1 MQYGVLCL
9 LPPAAMLIFALKTK
23 KSFEALIFGTLVAYL
38 IMYKAAFIEPWCDL
52 LLSEISNADNQYILL
67 LCGLFGGF
75 IFLLREAK
83 GTLGFSNLLSRFCK
97 NERIT
102 MMMSVFLGIIIFVD
116 DYLNIMTVG
125 TCMKDV
131 CDKRKVPRQALAYI
145 IDSTGAPVCAL
156 IPFSTWVV
164 FYSGVFIQEPG
175 ILNMGFSTGMS
186 VYLKVL
192 PYMFY
197 PMAALLVVILFA
209 CKLMPRLGKM
219 KAAYTDLEKKEQT
232 PEHPKMHNAPSVDL
246 AMAGMSVDYPP
257 ENTNTGNILDFLIP
271 IGILIGVTV
280 ATQDMMQAIILAL
293 ASCMI
298 LYLPRKKMTFT
309 RYVELFFAGFADILP
324 VLAILLASFMIKT
337 ACGEMGLSEYVINLC
352 VPYMNAKTLAA
363 IIFVVIAVLTFVTS
377 SFWGIEAVAVS
388 IVVPLA
394 IALDANVLLALGA
407 VVSGGVFGSHACFYS
422 DATVLSSA
430 TCEIDNMSH
439 AVSQFPYVL
448 IKSLRRSDFPRF
460 VEGFF
465 CFFILLHSTAPA
477 HAAAWLR
484 QYGILCPSDRRL
496 PAPARPC
503 VWQPRRALHQ
513 YPLPTPRSLPG
524 HGRPRSSWKAF
535 RRCRRHFFS
544 FRPPAQY
551 APRPYRVQCSNCS
564 AQAELPGRR

>member
-1 MQYGVLCL
+1 MSYGILCL

-23 KSFEALIFGTLVAYL
+23 KSFEALIFGTLIAYI
-38 IMYKAAFIEPWCDL
+38 IMYKTKFIGPWCDL
-52 LLSEISNADNQYILL
+52 LLSEVSNEDNQYILL

-83 GTLGFSNLLSRFCK
+83 GTLGFSDLLSRFCK
-97 NERIT
+97 SECIT
-102 MMMSVFLGIIIFVD
+102 MLVSVFMGIIIFVD

-145 IDSTGAPVCAL
+145 IDSTGAPICAL

-164 FYSGVFIQEPG
+164 FYSGVFIQEQA
-175 ILNMGFSTGMS
+175 IVDMGFDTGMS

-197 PMAALLVVILFA
+197 PIAALLIVILFA
-209 CKLMPRLGKM
+209 LKLMPKIGKMREAYEELGK
-219 KAAYTDLEKKEQT
+219 KELVPEK
-232 PEHPKMHNAPSVDL
+232 PEMHNAPSVNI

-257 ENTNTGNILDFLIP
+257 ENHNTGNILDFLIP

-280 ATQDMMQAIILAL
+280 YTQNMMVAIILAL

-298 LYLPRKKMTFT
+298 LYIPRKKMTFT

-337 ACGEMGLSEYVINLC
+337 ACGEMGLSEYIINLC
-352 VPYMNAKTLAA
+352 VPYMNGKTLAA
-363 IIFVVIAVLTFVTS
+363 IIFLVIAVLTFVTS

-394 IALDANVLLALGA
+394 VALNANVLLALGA

-448 IKSLRRSDFPRF
+448 ISAVLAAGCFLF
-460 VEGFF
+460 CGVFGF
-465 CFFILLHSTAPA
+465 
-477 HAAAWLR
+477 
-484 QYGILCPSDRRL
+484 
-496 PAPARPC
+496 
-503 VWQPRRALHQ
+503 
-513 YPLPTPRSLPG
+513 
-524 HGRPRSSWKAF
+524 
-535 RRCRRHFFS
+535 
-544 FRPPAQY
+544 
-551 APRPYRVQCSNCS
+551 
-564 AQAELPGRR
+564 

>member
-38 IMYKAAFIEPWCDL
+38 IMYKAAFIGPWCDL

-164 FYSGVFIQEPG
+164 FYSGVFIQEPD

-197 PMAALLVVILFA
+197 PMAALLVVVLFA
-209 CKLMPRLGKM
+209 CKLMPKLGKM
-219 KAAYTDLEKKEQT
+219 KDAYTDLEKKEQT
-232 PEHPKMHNAPSVDL
+232 PEHPKMHNAPSVDI
-246 AMAGMSVDYPP
+246 AMAGMSVDYRPKIQCRKY
-257 ENTNTGNILDFLIP
+257 TGFSDSHRNSDRCDSSHTGYDAGDYSCSCFLY
-271 IGILIGVTV
+271 
-280 ATQDMMQAIILAL
+280 D
-293 ASCMI
+293 S
-298 LYLPRKKMTFT
+298 
-309 RYVELFFAGFADILP
+309 
-324 VLAILLASFMIKT
+324 
-337 ACGEMGLSEYVINLC
+337 
-352 VPYMNAKTLAA
+352 
-363 IIFVVIAVLTFVTS
+363 
-377 SFWGIEAVAVS
+377 
-388 IVVPLA
+388 
-394 IALDANVLLALGA
+394 
-407 VVSGGVFGSHACFYS
+407 
-422 DATVLSSA
+422 LSSA
-430 TCEIDNMSH
+430 EKNDLY
-439 AVSQFPYVL
+439 AVRGTVL
-448 IKSLRRSDFPRF
+448 CRLCRYSSGSRHSSCILYDQDCLRRNGTLGIRHQPVCSVYECQNTGSYYFCCHCSSD
-460 VEGFF
+460 
-465 CFFILLHSTAPA
+465 
-477 HAAAWLR
+477 
-484 QYGILCPSDRRL
+484 LC
-496 PAPARPC
+496 
-503 VWQPRRALHQ
+503 HQ
-513 YPLPTPRSLPG
+513 LFLG
-524 HGRPRSSWKAF
+524 
-535 RRCRRHFFS
+535 
-544 FRPPAQY
+544 
-551 APRPYRVQCSNCS
+551 N
-564 AQAELPGRR
+564 

>member
-1 MQYGVLCL
+1 MC
-9 LPPAAMLIFALKTK
+9 I
-23 KSFEALIFGTLVAYL
+23 
-38 IMYKAAFIEPWCDL
+38 
-52 LLSEISNADNQYILL
+52 
-67 LCGLFGGF
+67 
-75 IFLLREAK
+75 R
-83 GTLGFSNLLSRFCK
+83 
-97 NERIT
+97 
-102 MMMSVFLGIIIFVD
+102 
-116 DYLNIMTVG
+116 
-125 TCMKDV
+125 
-131 CDKRKVPRQALAYI
+131 
-145 IDSTGAPVCAL
+145 DS
-156 IPFSTWVV
+156 
-164 FYSGVFIQEPG
+164 
-175 ILNMGFSTGMS
+175 
-186 VYLKVL
+186 
-192 PYMFY
+192 
-197 PMAALLVVILFA
+197 
-209 CKLMPRLGKM
+209 
-219 KAAYTDLEKKEQT
+219 AYTDLKKKEQT
-232 PEHPKMHNAPSVDL
+232 PEHPKMHNAPSVDI

-257 ENTNTGNILDFLIP
+257 ENTNAGNILDFLIP

-448 IKSLRRSDFPRF
+448 ISAALAVAGFLILSL
-460 VEGFF
+460 
-465 CFFILLHSTAPA
+465 IH
-477 HAAAWLR
+477 
-484 QYGILCPSDRRL
+484 I
-496 PAPARPC
+496 
-503 VWQPRRALHQ
+503 
-513 YPLPTPRSLPG
+513 
-524 HGRPRSSWKAF
+524 
-535 RRCRRHFFS
+535 
-544 FRPPAQY
+544 
-551 APRPYRVQCSNCS
+551 
-564 AQAELPGRR
+564 

>member
-38 IMYKAAFIEPWCDL
+38 IMYKAAFIGPWCDL

-164 FYSGVFIQEPG
+164 FYSGVFIQEPD

-197 PMAALLVVILFA
+197 PMAALLVVVLFA
-209 CKLMPRLGKM
+209 CKLMPKLGKNERCL
-219 KAAYTDLEKKEQT
+219 YRSGKERADTGASQ
-232 PEHPKMHNAPSVDL
+232 NA
-246 AMAGMSVDYPP
+246 
-257 ENTNTGNILDFLIP
+257 
-271 IGILIGVTV
+271 
-280 ATQDMMQAIILAL
+280 Q
-293 ASCMI
+293 
-298 LYLPRKKMTFT
+298 
-309 RYVELFFAGFADILP
+309 
-324 VLAILLASFMIKT
+324 
-337 ACGEMGLSEYVINLC
+337 
-352 VPYMNAKTLAA
+352 
-363 IIFVVIAVLTFVTS
+363 
-377 SFWGIEAVAVS
+377 
-388 IVVPLA
+388 
-394 IALDANVLLALGA
+394 
-407 VVSGGVFGSHACFYS
+407 
-422 DATVLSSA
+422 
-430 TCEIDNMSH
+430 
-439 AVSQFPYVL
+439 
-448 IKSLRRSDFPRF
+448 
-460 VEGFF
+460 
-465 CFFILLHSTAPA
+465 
-477 HAAAWLR
+477 
-484 QYGILCPSDRRL
+484 CP
-496 PAPARPC
+496 
-503 VWQPRRALHQ
+503 
-513 YPLPTPRSLPG
+513 
-524 HGRPRSSWKAF
+524 F
-535 RRCRRHFFS
+535 R
-544 FRPPAQY
+544 
-551 APRPYRVQCSNCS
+551 
-564 AQAELPGRR
+564 

>member
-38 IMYKAAFIEPWCDL
+38 IMYKAAFIGPWCDL

-83 GTLGFSNLLSRFCK
+83 GTLGFSNLLSRF
-97 NERIT
+97 
-102 MMMSVFLGIIIFVD
+102 
-116 DYLNIMTVG
+116 
-125 TCMKDV
+125 
-131 CDKRKVPRQALAYI
+131 YI

-164 FYSGVFIQEPG
+164 FYSGVFIQEPD

-209 CKLMPRLGKM
+209 CKLMPKLGKM
-219 KAAYTDLEKKEQT
+219 KDAYTDLEKKEQT
-232 PEHPKMHNAPSVDL
+232 PEHPKMHNAPSVDI

-257 ENTNTGNILDFLIP
+257 ENTNAGNILDFLIP

-448 IKSLRRSDFPRF
+448 ISAALA
-460 VEGFF
+460 VAGFLI
-465 CFFILLHSTAPA
+465 C
-477 HAAAWLR
+477 
-484 QYGILCPSDRRL
+484 GIF
-496 PAPARPC
+496 
-503 VWQPRRALHQ
+503 AL
-513 YPLPTPRSLPG
+513 
-524 HGRPRSSWKAF
+524 
-535 RRCRRHFFS
+535 
-544 FRPPAQY
+544 
-551 APRPYRVQCSNCS
+551 
-564 AQAELPGRR
+564 

>member
-38 IMYKAAFIEPWCDL
+38 IMYKAAFIGPWCDL

-131 CDKRKVPRQALAYI
+131 GDKRKVPRQALAYI

-164 FYSGVFIQEPG
+164 FYSGVFIQEPD

-197 PMAALLVVILFA
+197 PMAALLVVVLFA
-209 CKLMPRLGKM
+209 CKLMPKLGKM
-219 KAAYTDLEKKEQT
+219 KDAYTDLEKKEKT
-232 PEHPKMHNAPSVDL
+232 PEHPKMHNAPSVDI

-257 ENTNTGNILDFLIP
+257 ENTNAGNILDFLIP

-293 ASCMI
+293 AS
-298 LYLPRKKMTFT
+298 
-309 RYVELFFAGFADILP
+309 
-324 VLAILLASFMIKT
+324 
-337 ACGEMGLSEYVINLC
+337 EMGLSEYVINLC

-448 IKSLRRSDFPRF
+448 ISAALA
-460 VEGFF
+460 VAGFLI
-465 CFFILLHSTAPA
+465 C
-477 HAAAWLR
+477 
-484 QYGILCPSDRRL
+484 GIF
-496 PAPARPC
+496 
-503 VWQPRRALHQ
+503 AL
-513 YPLPTPRSLPG
+513 
-524 HGRPRSSWKAF
+524 
-535 RRCRRHFFS
+535 
-544 FRPPAQY
+544 
-551 APRPYRVQCSNCS
+551 
-564 AQAELPGRR
+564 

>member
-1 MQYGVLCL
+1 
-9 LPPAAMLIFALKTK
+9 
-23 KSFEALIFGTLVAYL
+23 
-38 IMYKAAFIEPWCDL
+38 MYKTAFIGPWCDL

-209 CKLMPRLGKM
+209 CKLMPKLGKM
-219 KAAYTDLEKKEQT
+219 KDAYTDLEKKEQT
-232 PEHPKMHNAPSVDL
+232 PEHPKMHNAPSVDI

-257 ENTNTGNILDFLIP
+257 ENTNAGNILDFLIP

-280 ATQDMMQAIILAL
+280 ATQDMMQVDY
-293 ASCMI
+293 SCSCF
-298 LYLPRKKMTFT
+298 LYDSLSSAEKMTFT

-363 IIFVVIAVLTFVTS
+363 IIFVVIAVLTFCHQL
-377 SFWGIEAVAVS
+377 F
-388 IVVPLA
+388 
-394 IALDANVLLALGA
+394 LG
-407 VVSGGVFGSHACFYS
+407 
-422 DATVLSSA
+422 
-430 TCEIDNMSH
+430 N
-439 AVSQFPYVL
+439 
-448 IKSLRRSDFPRF
+448 
-460 VEGFF
+460 
-465 CFFILLHSTAPA
+465 
-477 HAAAWLR
+477 
-484 QYGILCPSDRRL
+484 
-496 PAPARPC
+496 
-503 VWQPRRALHQ
+503 
-513 YPLPTPRSLPG
+513 
-524 HGRPRSSWKAF
+524 
-535 RRCRRHFFS
+535 
-544 FRPPAQY
+544 
-551 APRPYRVQCSNCS
+551 
-564 AQAELPGRR
+564 

>member
-1 MQYGVLCL
+1 MLCL
-9 LPPAAMLIFALKTK
+9 VPPAAMLLFALKTK
-23 KSFEALIFGTLVAYL
+23 KSFEALIFGTLIAYI
-38 IMYKAAFIEPWCDL
+38 IMYQANFIEPWCDL

-83 GTLGFSNLLSRFCK
+83 GTMGFSALLSRFCK
-97 NERIT
+97 SERMVMLT
-102 MMMSVFLGIIIFVD
+102 SVFMGIIIFVD

-164 FYSGVFIQEPG
+164 FYSGVFIQEQG
-175 ILNMGFSTGMS
+175 ILDMGYTTGMEI
-186 VYLKVL
+186 YLKVL

-197 PMAALLVVILFA
+197 PIAAILVVVLFA
-209 CKLMPRLGKM
+209 FGLLPKLGKM
-219 KAAYTDLEKKEQT
+219 KTAYAEIGTSKVEYQQ
-232 PEHPKMHNAPSVDL
+232 PQMHHAPSVDL
-246 AMAGMSVDYPP
+246 AMAGMSRDYPP
-257 ENTNTGNILDFLIP
+257 ENDNKGNILDFLIP
-271 IGILIGVTV
+271 IGVLIGVTV
-280 ATQDMMQAIILAL
+280 YTSNMMIAIILAL
-293 ASCMI
+293 ATCMI

-352 VPYMNAKTLAA
+352 VPYMNDATLAA
-363 IIFVVIAVLTFVTS
+363 IVFVVIAVLTFVTS

-394 IALDANVLLALGA
+394 IALDANVLLTLGA

-439 AVSQFPYVL
+439 AVSQLPYVL
-448 IKSLRRSDFPRF
+448 ISAILATA
-460 VEGFF
+460 GFL
-465 CFFILLHSTAPA
+465 IA
-477 HAAAWLR
+477 
-484 QYGILCPSDRRL
+484 GIMGL
-496 PAPARPC
+496 
-503 VWQPRRALHQ
+503 
-513 YPLPTPRSLPG
+513 
-524 HGRPRSSWKAF
+524 
-535 RRCRRHFFS
+535 
-544 FRPPAQY
+544 
-551 APRPYRVQCSNCS
+551 
-564 AQAELPGRR
+564 